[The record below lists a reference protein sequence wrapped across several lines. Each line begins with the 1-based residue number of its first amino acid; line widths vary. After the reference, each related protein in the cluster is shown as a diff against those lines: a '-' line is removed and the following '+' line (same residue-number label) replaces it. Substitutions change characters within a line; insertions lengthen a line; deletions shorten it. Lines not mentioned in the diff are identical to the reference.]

1 MLTGDR
7 PVKLA
12 ELHADVPERVPSR
25 HMGSNGQAAAHVA
38 APTPQSRVPAPA
50 RAEAPQEGTERGF
63 NLAFFEGRL
72 AEDPVVRESENG
84 RTWCRVAI
92 IQQQPDQNG
101 QPGTQGV
108 DIVMFDERARN
119 FAKKFRKG
127 DSAVFIGRE
136 TISKRYD
143 RQGRFHLNIS
153 LHVERIIGYRP
164 VLRDVDVIRWL
175 RSHGYEIPT
184 DLAKAE
190 AMRP

>member
-12 ELHADVPERVPSR
+12 ELRLGVLERVSSSCP
-25 HMGSNGQAAAHVA
+25 GSNGQTGAHVT

-50 RAEAPQEGTERGF
+50 RGEAPQEGAERGF
-63 NLAFFEGRL
+63 NVVFFEGRL
-72 AEDPVVRESENG
+72 AENPVARESENG
-84 RTWCRVAI
+84 RTWCRVAV

-101 QPGTQGV
+101 QPGTQSV

-119 FAKKFRKG
+119 FTKKFRKG
-127 DSAVFIGRE
+127 DSAVFIGRQ

-164 VLRDVDVIRWL
+164 VLREVDVIRWL
-175 RSHGYEIPT
+175 RSRGYGVPV
-184 DLAKAE
+184 DLANAE
-190 AMRP
+190 ATQL